1 MPRAIEPNRAHA
13 ATVGSSAS
21 PTRAVQGGWILSNE
35 RFVRAVFMISIY
47 VFGALCLISILALG
61 AFAFIS
67 GILLGLVLAA
77 TLGIVIL
84 LKFKRARR

>member
-1 MPRAIEPNRAHA
+1 MPGEIETGRAQRS
-13 ATVGSSAS
+13 TVRPSVS
-21 PTRAVQGGWILSNE
+21 TRPSVRSGWIRRNE
-35 RFVRAVFMISIY
+35 PFLRAVFMISIY

-67 GILLGLVLAA
+67 GILLGLVVAA

-84 LKFKRARR
+84 LKFKRAPR